1 MSPLFRYL
9 CILLLF
15 PFWGYTQN
23 ISLLPGNLPQRI
35 NEQALWIEDST
46 ATLHGNELLQ
56 HPQSFPFRKAKKN
69 EEFFNRYN
77 YPVYCW
83 FTLHNKTPDNL
94 FLLIDNSNIE
104 EVGLW
109 YTYKGTIQHVT
120 ANPQEKDSQLA
131 FKSNKVIL
139 KLPSDG
145 TVQKVLVKTRSS
157 RKLIVPTYLA
167 NPGALH
173 NFLSINNGLDL
184 LLLGMVLMLLLYNLF
199 MVAQTKSRSQLFY
212 ICYLVSLIVYAF
224 FHVRGFRHFLP
235 HHINQAIYQYSY
247 TWNSLCYLFALLF
260 AKAYFRKKPL
270 PPWFQIA
277 FNFLLLFPLAAFC
290 CSLMAWDEPAY
301 VLSIVLAF
309 VTPVFM
315 LSIGAMAYQK
325 NNKSTLF
332 FILGWTSVSL
342 CTITNTLLLLEVIPP
357 TMKYIPQLLLAGT
370 CLEML
375 FLSSGLGY
383 RFSKVQKEK
392 LALQK
397 QLLELLNNKK
407 TELELQ
413 VTDRTQALAKALVQV
428 EESDALKSRLL
439 AIISHDLR
447 MPFVSLNA
455 SLDLLTLNILTP
467 EKAQQKL
474 ANVKSNIRHIAGTLE
489 NLLTWSKHQQQRIQT
504 QPERIDLKEL
514 AENVCRLLE
523 TNISSKNLV
532 LQLDIPEGT
541 EVQAD
546 RFQLEAIL
554 RNLVSN
560 GIKASNAYSV
570 IGIRCVAEAG
580 GSMFRIVVFDSGLG
594 LQEDNLAAWLKRS
607 NPLQDGATLLSGL
620 GLQICREFLA
630 NHHSELC
637 YGHNGEGSEFSFLL
651 PAAHQEAE

>member
-1 MSPLFRYL
+1 MSLILRYL
-9 CILLLF
+9 FLLLLLPVF
-15 PFWGYTQN
+15 GQSQN
-23 ISLLPGNLPQRI
+23 ITLLPGAQLQRI
-35 NEQALWIEDST
+35 NEKALWIEDT
-46 ATLHGNELLQ
+46 TTTLNGLELLQ
-56 HPQSFPFRKAKKN
+56 YPQAFPFRKAEGT
-69 EEFFNRYN
+69 EEFFNRHN

-83 FTLHNKTPDNL
+83 FSFKNQTSENI

-104 EVGLW
+104 EVVLW
-109 YTYKGTIQHVT
+109 YTFSGKVRHIKVNHQAT
-120 ANPQEKDSQLA
+120 KSQVALE
-131 FKSNKVIL
+131 SNKIIL
-139 KLPSDG
+139 RIPSDDRE
-145 TVQKVLVKTRSS
+145 QRVLIRARNN
-157 RKLIVPTYLA
+157 RKLILPIYLTTPT
-167 NPGALH
+167 ALH
-173 NFLSINNGLDL
+173 KFLMFHNGLDVL
-184 LLLGMVLMLLLYNLF
+184 MLGMVLMLLLYNLF
-199 MVAQTKSRSQLFY
+199 MVFQTKSLSQTYYILYLF
-212 ICYLVSLIVYAF
+212 CLIVYAF
-224 FHVRGFRHFLP
+224 LYVRGLRHVLP
-235 HHINQAIYQYSY
+235 VDINQFIFKYSY
-247 TWNSLCYLFALLF
+247 AWNSLCHLFAILF
-260 AKAYFRKKPL
+260 AKAFFRRRTL
-270 PPWFQIA
+270 PIWFEKIFKAMVFLPMACIFCNLFELTEATYLISIA
-277 FNFLLLFPLAAFC
+277 
-290 CSLMAWDEPAY
+290 
-301 VLSIVLAF
+301 LAF
-309 VTPVFM
+309 ITPIFM
-315 LSIGAMAYQK
+315 LAIGIAAYQK
-325 NNKSTLF
+325 NNKSTLY

-357 TMKYIPQLLLAGT
+357 NLKAIPQLLLAGT